1 MAEDSTSQPRANG
14 QNNDL
19 LKQLRGLV
27 GSFRSLTFYERFE
40 RAVFLVLTMIIIAI
54 VASGVFHLSLDVVVL
69 IVSDELNPA
78 NQAVFQG
85 VFGMIF
91 TIMIALEFKHSLLIS
106 LPRRENVVR
115 VRSIILIAML
125 AMVRKFIAIDLA
137 ETPPLEL
144 FSLSAAILAIGLVY
158 WIVRES
164 DSTRG
169 RESSG

>member
-1 MAEDSTSQPRANG
+1 MDKSASGLQDNNG
-14 QNNDL
+14 L
-19 LKQLRGLV
+19 LKQMRGLV

-40 RAVFLVLTMIIIAI
+40 RGVFLVLTMIIIVI
-54 VASGVFHLSLDVVVL
+54 VASGIVHLALDVLLLVVT
-69 IVSDELNPA
+69 DQLNPA
-78 NQAVFQG
+78 NQGVFQA

-144 FSLSAAILAIGLVY
+144 FAMSAAILAIGLVY
-158 WIVRES
+158 WIVRDGEP
-164 DSTRG
+164 RPG
-169 RESSG
+169 RDPSI